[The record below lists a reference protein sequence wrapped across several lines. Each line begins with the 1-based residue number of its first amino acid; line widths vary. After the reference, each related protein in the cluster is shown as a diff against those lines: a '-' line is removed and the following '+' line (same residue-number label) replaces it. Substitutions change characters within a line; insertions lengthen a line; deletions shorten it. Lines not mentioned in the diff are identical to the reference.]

1 MPFHVDKA
9 NMRVDITEIAEP
21 AYVLPSLPPGNE
33 YRDTSYPVVG
43 QGMVLFPQ
51 TIADQSQDE
60 PGSPL

>member
-9 NMRVDITEIAEP
+9 NMRIDITEIAEP
-21 AYVLPSLPPGNE
+21 AYVSPSLPPGND
-33 YRDTSYPVVG
+33 YRDTSNALVG

-51 TIADQSQDE
+51 TIVDKSQDE